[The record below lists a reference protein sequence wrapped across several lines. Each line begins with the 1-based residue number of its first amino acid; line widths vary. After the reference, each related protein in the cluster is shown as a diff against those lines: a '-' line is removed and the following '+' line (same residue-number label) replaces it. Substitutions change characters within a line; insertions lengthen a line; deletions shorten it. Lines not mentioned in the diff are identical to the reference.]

1 MASVNEGGFLVRKA
15 KGINTIVNKASEG
28 NLSINQKFRGY
39 VSSGNSY
46 CCLFLT
52 GHSLDTIYPFL
63 LEILNKGIRL
73 VNVSLFQMSFLT
85 QMSISLVKVLIYSF
99 DFDLVQSFSIRS
111 LVLGKI
117 FQVAVIL
124 LNVFDLSVQVQETV
138 RAAVPT
144 IFADEVYF
152 GFLVAD

>member
-1 MASVNEGGFLVRKA
+1 
-15 KGINTIVNKASEG
+15 
-28 NLSINQKFRGY
+28 
-39 VSSGNSY
+39 
-46 CCLFLT
+46 
-52 GHSLDTIYPFL
+52 
-63 LEILNKGIRL
+63 
-73 VNVSLFQMSFLT
+73 MSFMT

-124 LNVFDLSVQVQETV
+124 LNAFDLSVQVQETV

-144 IFADEVYF
+144 VFADEVYF